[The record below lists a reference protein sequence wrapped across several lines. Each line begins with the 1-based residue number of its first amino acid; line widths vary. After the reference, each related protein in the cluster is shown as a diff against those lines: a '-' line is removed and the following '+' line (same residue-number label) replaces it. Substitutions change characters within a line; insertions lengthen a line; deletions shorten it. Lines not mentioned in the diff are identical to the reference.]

1 MNNLLRSA
9 AFGMLLM
16 AAPRSFAQNT
26 ERVILFPKL
35 DAGQVIRYR
44 IGYRA
49 ETHSSTES
57 SVVAPM
63 APTGGQTDAH
73 LLLQVEVEDV
83 LLESGKP
90 AAHLRTRF
98 IPSETSTPAE
108 SAKADSR
115 DKSVE
120 FMLHHDGQ
128 VTDLNG
134 LDRLSSDEQS
144 VWREWIAR
152 FAGAAA
158 FPEKGVKPGDKWKAE
173 EPITTALLS
182 GLSWEKESVYVKDSP
197 CAARLI
203 SPQGDVLTDDQA
215 QETCAVI
222 LTTAT
227 IKQKSNQKD
236 ATPEDYKLHDLRN
249 MGIAKGTNEII
260 TYISLKTG
268 LVVRATVD
276 ASQSLN
282 AIVAKSDASNRV
294 HYIIDAESHA
304 QILLLADAP
313 ANHP

>member
-1 MNNLLRSA
+1 MNNSLRSA
-9 AFGMLLM
+9 AFCLLLM
-16 AAPRSFAQNT
+16 MAPRSFAQNP
-26 ERVILFPKL
+26 ERVVLFPKL
-35 DAGQVIRYR
+35 DAGQTIRYQ

-49 ETHSSTES
+49 ETHTNTES

-83 LLESGKP
+83 LLEAGKP
-90 AAHLRTRF
+90 AAHLRTRI
-98 IPSETSTPAE
+98 IPSDTATPGD
-108 SAKADSR
+108 SAKSDSR
-115 DKSVE
+115 DKTVE

-134 LDRLSSDEQS
+134 FDRLSSDEQAI
-144 VWREWIAR
+144 WREWIAR
-152 FAGAAA
+152 FGGGAA
-158 FPEKGVKPGDKWKAE
+158 FPERGVKPGDKWKTE

-197 CAARLI
+197 CAARMMA
-203 SPQGDVLTDDQA
+203 PQGSSFADDQA

-222 LTTAT
+222 LTIAT

-260 TYISLKTG
+260 AYISLKTG
-268 LVVRATVD
+268 LVVRATED

-294 HYIIDAESHA
+294 HYMIDAQSHT
-304 QILLLADAP
+304 QILLLAEAP